1 MGPIAALPNPA
12 LTPGAVPPAEVSEV
26 DPAEVALAPPAP
38 PAEVAPTEVAPTEV
52 APAEVAPTEV
62 PLAGPATSPP
72 AGPAWGRWLRRLLGA
87 VVVGGGA
94 YAIYNQRH
102 QVVAGAALLGHLDWA
117 WLVAACAA
125 ELASMIAFA
134 HIMRWL
140 LRAGGVRLG
149 LFPMT
154 GITFAGNAM
163 TVSLPGG
170 VAWGASYA
178 FDQLRRRGADRT
190 LAVWVV
196 LASGALDSFA
206 LFVLIVIGVWGAG
219 STGPARDLRLPA
231 AVLAAIPVLA
241 AVVLFSIRHSVRCH
255 RAGSTVLRWL
265 GGHLRGGERVG
276 RWLSATG
283 SRLGAVQ
290 PDPWEWAASS
300 AFAVANGVFDCACLV
315 LSMLALGIAVPWR
328 GLLVAYCLAQIS
340 AALPITP
347 GGLGLVEGSMSL
359 ALIAYGVHTD
369 DAVAAVLL
377 YRIISFWALVPIGWG
392 AWGALAYQARRAR
405 GEGRPRAWPISP

>member
-1 MGPIAALPNPA
+1 M
-12 LTPGAVPPAEVSEV
+12 
-26 DPAEVALAPPAP
+26 
-38 PAEVAPTEVAPTEV
+38 
-52 APAEVAPTEV
+52 
-62 PLAGPATSPP
+62 
-72 AGPAWGRWLRRLLGA
+72 RRVLGVA
-87 VVVGGGA
+87 VVCAGA

-102 QVVAGAALLGHLDWA
+102 QVVAGAALLGQLDWA
-117 WLVAACAA
+117 WLVAACGA
-125 ELASMIAFA
+125 ELASMVAFA

-140 LRAGGVRLG
+140 LRAGGVPLR
-149 LFPMT
+149 LFPMV
-154 GITFAGNAM
+154 GITFAGNSM

-206 LFVLIVIGVWGAG
+206 LFVLIVIGVWAAGAN
-219 STGPARDLRLPA
+219 GPARDLRLPA

-241 AVVLFSIRHSVRCH
+241 AVVLFAVRHSESCH
-255 RAGSTVLRWL
+255 RAGSASLRWL

-276 RWLSATG
+276 RWLAATG
-283 SRLGAVQ
+283 SRLGTVQ
-290 PDPWEWAASS
+290 PGPWEWAASS
-300 AFAVANGVFDCACLV
+300 AAAMANGVCDCACLV

-328 GLLVAYCLAQIS
+328 GLLVAYCLAQLS

-347 GGLGLVEGSMSL
+347 GGLGVVEGSMSL

-392 AWGALAYQARRAR
+392 AWGALAFQSRRAGLR
-405 GEGRPRAWPISP
+405 GWRVK